1 MQTNDKTL
9 KEARKLL
16 QELDELEDAIDVLG
30 NYDAKAYYLFSTGHN
45 NNTKV
50 TKRVSIPMSAE
61 VLQEVKEEIKL
72 RITEIKKKIEEL

>member
-30 NYDAKAYYLFSTGHN
+30 NYDAKAYYLFSTGQQKSRKRLKNCKICHN
-45 NNTKV
+45 W
-50 TKRVSIPMSAE
+50 
-61 VLQEVKEEIKL
+61 
-72 RITEIKKKIEEL
+72 